1 MKYRIRQGTNV
12 LATVSSENE
21 DPVGIFLERDDGE
34 LLVGLDLYQSGSVE
48 VGHWPDDNAEWKE
61 ALFIPSTYMKEGE

>member
-1 MKYRIRQGTNV
+1 MKYRITQGAKI
-12 LATVSSENE
+12 LATISSEGE

-48 VGHWPDDNAEWKE
+48 VGHWPDNNAEWKE
-61 ALFIPSTYMKEGE
+61 ALFIPSTYKKEDE